1 MKLREGMSSPRGKY
15 KVQNAKAKDST
26 SSQSTEEASLKEK
39 NMRWEKNSFKSQ
51 RRENVKKVDL
61 INGDKCRRMV

>member
-1 MKLREGMSSPRGKY
+1 MESLAGGLYLKLREGMSSPRGKY

-39 NMRWEKNSFKSQ
+39 M
-51 RRENVKKVDL
+51 
-61 INGDKCRRMV
+61 